1 MTGGKCLGLPHTVY
15 GPADGGYANI
25 SGLICRCFSIL
36 ITRRE
41 VTVEKVYIASG
52 YPKESSSAPGELVLA
67 VFVSTGGNKFL
78 SKHVLLTIVQE
89 FRGNLSSALGGK
101 EITGVGRLHLDVVK
115 ETDPPGSSG
124 KTKILYIFFGVFLGI
139 VLILAVCI
147 VVTCW

>member
-1 MTGGKCLGLPHTVY
+1 M
-15 GPADGGYANI
+15 
-25 SGLICRCFSIL
+25 
-36 ITRRE
+36 
-41 VTVEKVYIASG
+41 
-52 YPKESSSAPGELVLA
+52 
-67 VFVSTGGNKFL
+67 FVSTGGNKFL

-115 ETDPPGSSG
+115 ATDPPGSSG